1 MISKVKKIVKKL
13 LGIQPQP
20 EAPVLG
26 IAEKRLQELIEM
38 EQEMLERKQ
47 FVLRQRGANE
57 AAKKLLHSME
67 ANGLLPYQV
76 KKLEAEF
83 CLEDLEFS
91 AQFRRIL
98 NGEDE
103 D

>member
-13 LGIQPQP
+13 LGLNAQP
-20 EAPVLG
+20 EMPALG
-26 IAEKRLQELIEM
+26 EAEKRLQELIEM
-38 EQEMLERKQ
+38 EQEMLQRQLYVE
-47 FVLRQRGANE
+47 RQRGAN
-57 AAKKLLHSME
+57 KKVQTLLSSMK

-76 KKLEAEF
+76 EELEAKF